1 MKNLEKNI
9 DLLCPICGNKMFEDL
24 NEGNEDLSNDDF
36 FKYRC
41 ANCNRIFTKKELLDA
56 NQLLIDETI
65 EEMKDDVIKQIEK
78 ELKKA
83 FK

>member
-1 MKNLEKNI
+1 MKNLEKSI
-9 DLLCPICGNKMFEDL
+9 DLLCPVCGNEMFEDL
-24 NEGNEDLSNDDF
+24 NEGIEDLLDDESL
-36 FKYRC
+36 KYRC

-56 NQLLIDETI
+56 NQLLIDATI
-65 EEMKDDVIKQIEK
+65 EEMQDDVIKQIEK

>member
-9 DLLCPICGNKMFEDL
+9 SLLCPVCGNKMFEDL
-24 NEGNEDLSNDDF
+24 NENIDDLSDDEC
-36 FKYRC
+36 FKYKC

-56 NQLLIDETI
+56 NQLLIDATVEEI
-65 EEMKDDVIKQIEK
+65 ENDAIKQIEK

>member
-1 MKNLEKNI
+1 MENLERNI
-9 DLLCPICGNKMFEDL
+9 DLLCPVCGNKMFEDL
-24 NEGNEDLSNDDF
+24 NEGNEDLSNDES

-56 NQLLIDETI
+56 NQLLIDESI

>member
-1 MKNLEKNI
+1 MGNLEKSI
-9 DLLCPICGNKMFEDL
+9 DLLCPVCGNEMFESL
-24 NEGNEDLSNDDF
+24 NEGIENLSNDES

-78 ELKKA
+78 ELKKV